1 MKSDAIIKMINWNL
15 ISTITTKAIEKKNV
29 LPTQYVD

>member
-15 ISTITTKAIEKKNV
+15 ISTITTKAIEKNV